1 LSQRIKP
8 NDFKKRRP
16 KAVSATIVA
25 NEAKAEPP
33 AVSSI
38 QDIPLEKIRES
49 ASNPRRAFDDGQLRE
64 LAANIKL
71 HGVLQAILVRPSPDG
86 ADGSYELVAG
96 ARRFRASKL
105 AGKNTIP
112 ATVRKLT
119 DAEAQE
125 IRLIENLQRTNIHE
139 LDEGIGYR
147 SLIDLRPDFYTVE
160 TIAAQ
165 VAKSPAYIRGRIS
178 LTELIPAA
186 QTAFYDGKLA
196 VAHALEIARL
206 QPRDQERA
214 LMECFPGHRNT
225 GSILKDRKA
234 EALTVRQLRDWIER
248 EIHLDLKHAPFD
260 TEDAN
265 LLPAAGACST
275 CPKRTGNNPLLFPEI
290 KNRSLCTDPSCHQ
303 AKVQKFVELRVAPWA
318 KDGQRPVQISE
329 SPSWQVYTKAPNTL
343 YEGQYRRAERE
354 GECPNTQVAVVV
366 DGRKAGTVMHV
377 CTDEK
382 CKTHRQFSH
391 YEISP
396 QEREQRS
403 KLALA
408 VRVQKEARTRIL
420 QAVRQKLPSV
430 LARADFEMVAL
441 DYFRRLGHDNHHRLF
456 QVYGWEEKKAKTS
469 WGGMSVD
476 HEKLV
481 EARIRA
487 MTAVD
492 LNRFMVT
499 CALVPDLYC
508 PGYSSAETL
517 SKETNLMR
525 IALRYKVDAAKV
537 TATVSAEYPRKRK
550 GHRRKTEVKKKKQG
564 SR

>member
-1 LSQRIKP
+1 MSTTIMLSEGKGEA
-8 NDFKKRRP
+8 
-16 KAVSATIVA
+16 AV
-25 NEAKAEPP
+25 
-33 AVSSI
+33 VSSI

-49 ASNPRRAFDDGQLRE
+49 ASNPRRAFDENQLWE
-64 LAANIKL
+64 LADNIKL
-71 HGVLQAILVRPSPDG
+71 HGVLQAILVRPSPEGVEG
-86 ADGSYELVAG
+86 AYELVAG
-96 ARRFRASKL
+96 ARRLRASKL
-105 AGKNTIP
+105 AGKTTIP
-112 ATVRKLT
+112 ATVRELT

-147 SLIDLRPDFYTVE
+147 SLMDLRPDFYTVE

-186 QTAFYDGKLA
+186 QTAFYDGRLT

-206 QPRDQERA
+206 QARDQERA
-214 LMECFPGHRNT
+214 LMECFPGHRTT

-234 EALTVRQLRDWIER
+234 EALTVRQLREWIER
-248 EIHLDLKHAPFD
+248 EIHLDLRHAPFD
-260 TEDAN
+260 TDDPN
-265 LLPAAGACST
+265 LLPAAGPCST

-303 AKVQKFVELRVAPWA
+303 TKVQKFVQLRVAPLV
-318 KDGQRPVQISE
+318 KDGQKPVQISE
-329 SPSWQVYTKAPNTL
+329 SPSWQVYTRAPNTL

-354 GECPNTQVAVVV
+354 GECPHTQVGVVV
-366 DGRKAGTVMHV
+366 DGRKAGTVIHV

-382 CKTHRQFSH
+382 CKTHRQFSR

-396 QEREQRS
+396 QEREQRR

-420 QAVRQKLPSV
+420 QAVRANLPAALS
-430 LARADFEMVAL
+430 RADFEMFAL

-476 HEKLV
+476 HEKLA

-487 MTAVD
+487 MTAAD

-517 SKETNLMR
+517 SKEANLMR
-525 IALRYKVDAAKV
+525 TALRYKVDAAKV
-537 TATVSAEYPRKRK
+537 TATVTATYARKRK
-550 GHRRKTEVKKKKQG
+550 GHRGKTEMKEKKQG

>member
-1 LSQRIKP
+1 MS
-8 NDFKKRRP
+8 
-16 KAVSATIVA
+16 TIMVA
-25 NEAKAEPP
+25 SEAKVVTPE
-33 AVSSI
+33 VSSAQEI
-38 QDIPLEKIRES
+38 LLERIRES
-49 ASNPRRAFDDGQLRE
+49 SSNPRRVFDDCQLRE
-64 LAANIKL
+64 LAANIQL
-71 HGVLQAILVRPSPDG
+71 HGVLQAILVRPSRSGPEG
-86 ADGSYELVAG
+86 TYELVAG

-112 ATVRKLT
+112 ATVRDLT

-125 IRLIENLQRTNIHE
+125 IRLIENLQRSNIHE

-165 VAKSPAYIRGRIS
+165 VTKSPSYVKGRIS
-178 LTELIPAA
+178 LTELTPAA
-186 QTAFYDGKLA
+186 QTAFYDGRLT

-214 LMECFPGHRNT
+214 LMECFPGHRST

-234 EALTVRQLRDWIER
+234 EALTVRQLREWIER
-248 EIHLDLKHAPFD
+248 EIHLDLRNAPFAA
-260 TEDAN
+260 EDAN
-265 LLPAAGACST
+265 LLPAAGACSA
-275 CPKRTGNNPLLFPEI
+275 CPKRTGNNRLLFPEI
-290 KNRSLCTDPSCHQ
+290 KNKSLCMDPGCHQ
-303 AKVQKFVELRVAPWA
+303 AKVQAFVQLRVGPLV
-318 KDGQRPVQISE
+318 KEGQKPVQISE
-329 SPSWQVYTKAPNTL
+329 SPSWQVHTKAANTL

-354 GECPNTQVAVVV
+354 GECLHTQVAVLV
-366 DGRKAGTVMHV
+366 DGRKAGTIMHV

-396 QEREQRS
+396 QERQQRR

-408 VRVQKEARTRIL
+408 VRVQKESRSRIL
-420 QAVRQKLPSV
+420 HAVRQKLPRA
-430 LARADFEMVAL
+430 LARTDFEMVAL

-456 QVYGWEEKKAKTS
+456 QVYGWEEKKTKTS
-469 WGGMSVD
+469 WGGNSVD
-476 HEKLV
+476 HEKLAQ
-481 EARIRA
+481 ARIRT
-487 MTAVD
+487 MTATD

-499 CALVPDLYC
+499 CALIADLYC
-508 PGYSSAETL
+508 PGYSSAEVL

-525 IALRYKVDAAKV
+525 TAVRYKVNASKIAARVDAEL
-537 TATVSAEYPRKRK
+537 SSKRRV
-550 GHRRKTEVKKKKQG
+550 GRGQRRD

>member
-1 LSQRIKP
+1 M
-8 NDFKKRRP
+8 
-16 KAVSATIVA
+16 SAATEGRLVQSADSIVQ
-25 NEAKAEPP
+25 E
-33 AVSSI
+33 
-38 QDIPLEKIRES
+38 IPIDRIRES
-49 ASNPRRAFDDGQLRE
+49 TTNPRRAFDESRLRE
-64 LAANIKL
+64 LASNIQV
-71 HGVLQAILVRPSPDG
+71 HGVLQPIVLRPAPDG
-86 ADGSYELVAG
+86 VEGMYELVAG
-96 ARRFRASKL
+96 ARRLRASKL

-112 ATVRKLT
+112 ATVRNLT
-119 DAEAQE
+119 DAEAREVQ
-125 IRLIENLQRTNIHE
+125 LVENLQRENIHE

-147 SLIDLRPDFYTVE
+147 LLMELRPDFYTIE

-165 VAKSPAYIRGRIS
+165 VAKSPAYVRGRIS
-178 LTELIPAA
+178 LTELSPAA
-186 QTAFYDGKLA
+186 QTSFYEGRLT

-214 LMECFPGHRNT
+214 LMECFPGHRTT

-234 EALTVRQLRDWIER
+234 EVLTVRQLRDWIER

-265 LLPAAGACST
+265 LLPAAGACSA
-275 CPKRTGNNPLLFPEI
+275 CSKRTGNNPLLFPEI

-303 AKVQKFVELRVAPWA
+303 AKLQAFVQLRAAPLV
-318 KDGQRPVQISE
+318 KNGQKPIQISE

-382 CKTHRQFSH
+382 CKTHQQFSR

-396 QEREQRS
+396 QEREQRR

-408 VRVQKEARTRIL
+408 TRVQKEARIRIL
-420 QAVRQKLPSV
+420 QAVREKLPGA
-430 LARADFEMVAL
+430 LARADFEMLAL

-456 QVYGWEEKKAKTS
+456 QVYGWEEKKTKTS
-469 WGGMSVD
+469 GGGMSVD
-476 HEKLV
+476 HEKLA
-481 EARIRA
+481 EARIHA
-487 MTAVD
+487 MTAAD

-499 CALVPDLYC
+499 CAIVPDLYC
-508 PGYSSAETL
+508 PGYSSTETL
-517 SKETNLMR
+517 SKEANLMR
-525 IALRYKVDAAKV
+525 TALCYKVDASKITANV
-537 TATVSAEYPRKRK
+537 TAELSAKRK
-550 GHRRKTEVKKKKQG
+550 GELRTRNRSG
-564 SR
+564 SK

>member
-1 LSQRIKP
+1 M
-8 NDFKKRRP
+8 NE
-16 KAVSATIVA
+16 VSALLRVVEGTTVQAVA
-25 NEAKAEPP
+25 L
-33 AVSSI
+33 
-38 QDIPLEKIRES
+38 DRIRES
-49 ASNPRRAFDDGQLRE
+49 ASNPRRTFGESQLRE
-64 LAANIKL
+64 LAADIQV
-71 HGVLQAILVRPSPDG
+71 HGVLQPIVLRPAPDG
-86 ADGSYELVAG
+86 AEGMYELVAG
-96 ARRFRASKL
+96 ARRLRASKL
-105 AGKNTIP
+105 AGKETIP
-112 ATVRKLT
+112 ATVRDLT
-119 DAEAQE
+119 DAEARE
-125 IRLIENLQRTNIHE
+125 IQLVENLQRENIHE

-147 SLIDLRPDFYTVE
+147 SLMKLRPDFYTVE

-178 LTELIPAA
+178 LAELIPEA
-186 QTAFYDGKLA
+186 QTAFYGGKLT
-196 VAHALEIARL
+196 VAHALELARL
-206 QPRDQERA
+206 QPHDQQRA
-214 LMECFPGHRNT
+214 LMECFPGHRNA

-234 EALTVRQLRDWIER
+234 EALTVRQLREWIEC

-290 KNRSLCTDPSCHQ
+290 KNRSLCTDPSCHK
-303 AKVQKFVELRVAPWA
+303 AKVQKFVELRVAPRA

-420 QAVRQKLPSV
+420 QAVRAKLPAA
-430 LARADFEMVAL
+430 LARADFEMVTL

-456 QVYGWEEKKAKTS
+456 QVYGWEEKKTKTS
-469 WGGMSVD
+469 WGGSSVD
-476 HEKLV
+476 HEKLA

-487 MTAVD
+487 MTAAD
-492 LNRFMVT
+492 LNRFIVT
-499 CALVPDLYC
+499 CAIVPDLYC

-517 SKETNLMR
+517 SREANLIR
-525 IALRYKVDAAKV
+525 TAVRYKVDASKINTTV
-537 TATVSAEYPRKRK
+537 TAELSAGRK
-550 GHRRKTEVKKKKQG
+550 GGKARSCNRQKQG
-564 SR
+564 KTKC

>member
-1 LSQRIKP
+1 M
-8 NDFKKRRP
+8 N
-16 KAVSATIVA
+16 ATAQARLVR
-25 NEAKAEPP
+25 
-33 AVSSI
+33 SGDSI
-38 QDIPLEKIRES
+38 IREILIDHIRES
-49 ASNPRRAFDDGQLRE
+49 GSNPRRTFGESQLRE
-64 LAANIKL
+64 LADNIL
-71 HGVLQAILVRPSPDG
+71 IHGVLQPIVVRPAPDG
-86 ADGSYELVAG
+86 TEGMYELVAG
-96 ARRFRASKL
+96 TRRLRASKL

-112 ATVRKLT
+112 ATVRHLT
-119 DAEAQE
+119 DAEASEVQ
-125 IRLIENLQRTNIHE
+125 LVENLQRENIHE

-147 SLIDLRPDFYTVE
+147 SLMKLRPNFYIVE

-165 VAKSPAYIRGRIS
+165 VAKTPAYIRGRIS

-186 QTAFYDGKLA
+186 QGAFYGGKLT

-206 QPRDQERA
+206 QPQDQQRA

-234 EALTVRQLRDWIER
+234 EALTIRQLREWIER
-248 EIHLDLKHAPFD
+248 EVHLNLKQAPFD

-290 KNRSLCTDPSCHQ
+290 KNHSLCTDPTCHQ
-303 AKVQKFVELRVAPWA
+303 AKIRAFVQQRVAPLV
-318 KDGQRPVQISE
+318 KDGQKPIQISE
-329 SPSWQVYTKAPNTL
+329 SLSWQVYTKAPNTL

-354 GECPNTQVAVVV
+354 GECPSTQVAVTV

-391 YEISP
+391 YEISR
-396 QEREQRS
+396 QEQEQRR

-420 QAVRQKLPSV
+420 QAVRAKLPAAM
-430 LARADFEMVAL
+430 ARADFEMVAL

-456 QVYGWEEKKAKTS
+456 QVCGWEEKKTKTS
-469 WGGMSVD
+469 WGGSVD
-476 HEKLV
+476 HEKLA

-487 MTAVD
+487 MTAAD
-492 LNRFMVT
+492 LNRFIVT
-499 CALVPDLYC
+499 CAIVPDLYC

-517 SKETNLMR
+517 SREANLIR
-525 IALRYKVDAAKV
+525 TAVRYKVDASKINTTV
-537 TATVSAEYPRKRK
+537 TAELSAGRK
-550 GHRRKTEVKKKKQG
+550 GGKARPCNRQKQG
-564 SR
+564 KTKC